1 MNTLAVDLSDT
12 HMVGRA
18 LRVLHNELYPP
29 SFILPLLYACKWSLR
44 EKTGLCVNR
53 RKDGQSSHSKILEL
67 RQLKSS
73 FSKTPGL
80 PATGSLL
87 SCLWHNYLYIGV
99 RVPVDS
105 VISGCLDQGHSLW
118 QGNLYL
124 MSVKWEHRE
133 ISSWDEFHVCNKGT
147 TPSQSTYSLPQHSE
161 LRVLDMCLSA
171 IKRVY
176 SASPHGPD
184 ICSALKLSP
193 RPQLL

>member
-18 LRVLHNELYPP
+18 LRVLHNELSPP

-53 RKDGQSSHSKILEL
+53 RKDRQSSHSKILEL

-105 VISGCLDQGHSLW
+105 VISGCLDQDI
-118 QGNLYL
+118 LYG
-124 MSVKWEHRE
+124 RE
-133 ISSWDEFHVCNKGT
+133 IFTLWVWSGSIGKYPHGMNSMFATKAQLPHNLP
-147 TPSQSTYSLPQHSE
+147 TPSLNT
-161 LRVLDMCLSA
+161 LSWGFWTC
-171 IKRVY
+171 VY
-176 SASPHGPD
+176 R
-184 ICSALKLSP
+184 L
-193 RPQLL
+193 